1 MQLSEMLV
9 REVQTAAPTTPLLEI
24 ARLMRDTNIGF
35 VPIVENQTLIGVVT
49 DRDIIVRAVA
59 ESKDAERT
67 PVCDVMSYEVV
78 CCFDDES
85 TEHARELMDAHDV
98 RRLPVINREH
108 RLVGVINM
116 MDLEGREAT
125 RKKTMKVTF
134 HKEKTDS
141 YGRPHKVAIK
151 TIYVTGLKSADEARD
166 AAVKRLEQETGGA
179 WTNVANT
186 VEAKEDPGG
195 SRS

>member
-1 MQLSEMLV
+1 MQVSKMLV
-9 REVQTAAPTTPLLEI
+9 RDVQTAAPNAPVEEI
-24 ARLMRDTNIGF
+24 ARLMRDFDIGF
-35 VPIVENQTLIGVVT
+35 VAIVDKETLIGVVT
-49 DRDIIVRAVA
+49 DRDIVVRAVA
-59 ESKDAERT
+59 ESKDTERT
-67 PVCDVMSYEVV
+67 PVRDVMSYEVV
-78 CCFDDES
+78 CCFEDES
-85 TEHARELMDAHDV
+85 AEHARELMDAHEV
-98 RRLPVINREH
+98 RRLPVINRDH
-108 RLVGVINM
+108 HLVGVINLR
-116 MDLEGREAT
+116 DLEGREAS

-195 SRS
+195 S